1 MWYLS
6 LRVIDSL
13 FGSFDN
19 LKNRRDE
26 NVTNEAI
33 NTEMGTSHSNLSDQM
48 ASRLLIRKEMA
59 SKIMKLSR

>member
-48 ASRLLIRKEMA
+48 ASRLFIRKEMA